1 MKANLLPISILA
13 AAAAVLLSG
22 PAFADNKGSVADAFK
37 VARGAVSPDIQNK
50 VVSLYGIGTPN
61 TIQKWYVIFY
71 DPSVE
76 SHGRAVL
83 VENGAVTKTY
93 PANGGTVY
101 SGALAFDP
109 SKITSDGPALAAAQ
123 DYAAKHSIPYDGV
136 HALLK
141 QTNAN
146 KPFRWRIELLDVGKS
161 KGYVYVNAI
170 DDTVAYYQAPK
181 GGKSS
186 GSDDTTVEGFASDVK
201 NTFLGVGGDLE
212 EFFTGQRTVDK

>member
-1 MKANLLPISILA
+1 MKANPFPALFLA
-13 AAAAVLLSG
+13 VAVLLFSG
-22 PAFADNKGSVADAFK
+22 TSWAADSSGTVADAFK
-37 VARGAVSPDIQNK
+37 IARTAVKPDIADK

-61 TIQKWYVIFY
+61 AIQKWYVIFY
-71 DPSVE
+71 DPSVD

-109 SKITSDGPALAAAQ
+109 SRITSDGPALAAAQ
-123 DYAAKHSIPYDGV
+123 DYAARHNIPYDGV

-141 QTNAN
+141 QVNAN

-170 DDTVAYYQAPK
+170 DDTVAYYEAPK

-186 GSDDTTVEGFASDVK
+186 GGDDTTITGFANDVK

-212 EFFTGQRTVDK
+212 EFFTGERTVDK